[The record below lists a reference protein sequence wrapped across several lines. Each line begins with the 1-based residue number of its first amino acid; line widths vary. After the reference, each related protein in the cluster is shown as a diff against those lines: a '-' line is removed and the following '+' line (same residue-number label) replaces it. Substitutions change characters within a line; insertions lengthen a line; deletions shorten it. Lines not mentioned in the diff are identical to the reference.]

1 VANTLKDEMSPET
14 GALGIAEPSG
24 SGADRRSYVRVTP
37 DKNNGLAATLASGS
51 DIRLIDLS
59 KGGAQF
65 ECDRRFL
72 PNAAVSLRLLTRDGE
87 VLVTGRVVRSRIVRL
102 VSGGLGYLVAV
113 AFAKPL
119 QSAALEEAARATQGP
134 TAAPATPATP
144 VSAVPPDALAVPL
157 PVPPA
162 RVKSSPATAAPGS
175 VDAVS
180 ADEPETSH
188 ADISAEEALYF
199 ETCAELAPA
208 MLTVTAA
215 VDRTSEQLHDMFGG
229 NDW

>member
-1 VANTLKDEMSPET
+1 MAKTLKDDMSPEAGT
-14 GALGIAEPSG
+14 LGTVEPSG
-24 SGADRRSYVRVTP
+24 SGADRRSYVRVKP
-37 DKNNGLAATLASGS
+37 DENNGLAATLASGS

-102 VSGGLGYLVAV
+102 ASGGLGYLVAV
-113 AFAKPL
+113 AFATPL
-119 QSAALEEAARATQGP
+119 KSDVLDEAAR
-134 TAAPATPATP
+134 TAPASAAAPPAPATPVQAAPADTPATP
-144 VSAVPPDALAVPL
+144 IAAPPDVVTPRSTAVPAAVDRAPASDAHTQL
-157 PVPPA
+157 
-162 RVKSSPATAAPGS
+162 
-175 VDAVS
+175 
-180 ADEPETSH
+180 

-199 ETCAELAPA
+199 EACAELAPA
-208 MLTVTAA
+208 MLTVTAS
-215 VDRTSEQLHDMFGG
+215 VDSTSEQLHDMFSG